1 MHIYRLGRVNNL
13 HLIGIFEIFDRGAN
27 LCRVADQ
34 QAPQV
39 RVARQCLGQTGHGSS
54 HTVVATHHIYS

>member
-1 MHIYRLGRVNNL
+1 MHIDRFGRVNKL
-13 HLIGIFEIFDRGAN
+13 RLIGIFEISDRGAN

-39 RVARQCLGQTGHGSS
+39 RVARQCLGQAGHGSS